1 MPPLIEIE
9 NLSRYYGNL
18 RAVRDV
24 SFELRR
30 GEILGFL
37 GPNGAGKSTTMGMIS
52 GVLAPS
58 GGSIRLNGLDL
69 LQHPARAK
77 AALGYLPEQPPLYT
91 ELTVDEYLRFCAQL
105 RGAGRKEIPSQVAQA
120 KERCGLESSGGRL
133 IANLSKGYRQRVG
146 IAQAI
151 IHHPEIIIL
160 DEPTS
165 GLDPN
170 QIQEIRKLIQE
181 LGEEHGVILS
191 THILSEVES
200 TCDRVLILHE
210 GRVVYAEQMA
220 QLHRQASD
228 QVTVRLERPPSAEE
242 LEQLPGITYVEALSG
257 DRFRLQLSEEAA
269 AAELSKALSEQGWG
283 LCEFTPERQDLEQ
296 IFTRLTAREAA
307 A

>member
-1 MPPLIEIE
+1 MASLIEIE
-9 NLSRYYGNL
+9 HLSRYYGNL
-18 RAVRDV
+18 CAVRDV
-24 SFELRR
+24 SFTLQR

-58 GGSIRLNGLDL
+58 GGSIRLNGQDL

-77 AALGYLPEQPPLYT
+77 AVLGYLPEQPPLYS

-105 RGAGRKEIPSQVAQA
+105 RGAGRKEIPSQMARA
-120 KERCGLESSGGRL
+120 KKRCGLESSGGRL

-151 IHHPEIIIL
+151 IHQPEIIIL

-181 LGEEHGVILS
+181 LGEEQGVILS

-200 TCDRVLILHE
+200 TCDRVLILHQ
-210 GRVVYAEQMA
+210 GRVVYAEQMD
-220 QLHRQASD
+220 QLNRQTPAHISI
-228 QVTVRLERPPSAEE
+228 RLERPPAQEE
-242 LEQLPGITYVEALSG
+242 LEQLSGVIGVEALTR
-257 DRFRLQLSEEAA
+257 DRFRLQLSEDALT
-269 AAELSKALSEQGWG
+269 AELSKTLSEQGWG

-296 IFTRLTAREAA
+296 IFTRLTTREAA
-307 A
+307 

>member
-18 RAVRDV
+18 CAVQDV
-24 SFELRR
+24 SFELKR

-58 GGSIRLNGLDL
+58 AGSIRLNGLDL
-69 LQHPARAK
+69 LQHPTQAK
-77 AALGYLPEQPPLYT
+77 ASLGYLPEQPPLYS

-105 RGAGRKEIPSQVAQA
+105 RGAGRKEISSQVARA

-151 IHHPEIIIL
+151 IHSPEIIIL

-181 LGEEHGVILS
+181 LGEEQGVILS

-200 TCDRVLILHE
+200 TCDRVLILHQ
-210 GRVVYAEQMA
+210 GRVVYAEQMDRL
-220 QLHRQASD
+220 QRQASD
-228 QVTVRLERPPSAEE
+228 QVSVRLEQTPAQEE
-242 LEQLPGITYVEALSG
+242 LEQLSGVIGVESLPG
-257 DRFRLQLSEEAA
+257 DRFRLQLAGDA
-269 AAELSKALSEQGWG
+269 VTAELSKTLSEQGWG

-296 IFTRLTAREAA
+296 IFTRLTTREAA
-307 A
+307 